1 MDATSGAAGIWW
13 AIGVIALFLIVIPLV
28 AFLAHRL
35 LQHIIEIKRYADDVL
50 VHGVEITANLAPVPA
65 LVETRDRVKRVGGG
79 LSGYAG
85 YVDRLL

>member
-1 MDATSGAAGIWW
+1 MDATSGAAAVWW
-13 AIGVIALFLIVIPLV
+13 TIGLIALFVVVIPLV

-50 VHGVEITANLAPVPA
+50 VHGVAITANLEPVPA

-79 LSGYAG
+79 LATYAG